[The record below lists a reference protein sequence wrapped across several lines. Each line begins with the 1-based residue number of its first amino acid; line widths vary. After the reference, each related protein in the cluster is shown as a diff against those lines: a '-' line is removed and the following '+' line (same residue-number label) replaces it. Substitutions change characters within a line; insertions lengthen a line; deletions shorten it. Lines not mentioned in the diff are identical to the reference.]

1 MSTQSNNELIHFPMK
16 FKFKLLFKHWTNVI
30 SISHYF
36 LDHDQTFHTNE
47 NIQWNQWL
55 KPFFPC
61 TRNQWLKK
69 VSHLTSFLHLSLDF
83 QFFHVRLPK
92 HNHPGQKLVR
102 IEIQITKCKKNIN
115 DVIFPCSQGLMW
127 KIEKKEIIL
136 ADFYFEQGV
145 SSHYWHEIR

>member
-1 MSTQSNNELIHFPMK
+1 M
-16 FKFKLLFKHWTNVI
+16 
-30 SISHYF
+30 
-36 LDHDQTFHTNE
+36 FHTNE

-127 KIEKKEIIL
+127 KIEKRIDYTCRLLFWTRCVFSLLAWNSLNHIWWLFSIL
-136 ADFYFEQGV
+136 YV
-145 SSHYWHEIR
+145 TICYIYMLNTI